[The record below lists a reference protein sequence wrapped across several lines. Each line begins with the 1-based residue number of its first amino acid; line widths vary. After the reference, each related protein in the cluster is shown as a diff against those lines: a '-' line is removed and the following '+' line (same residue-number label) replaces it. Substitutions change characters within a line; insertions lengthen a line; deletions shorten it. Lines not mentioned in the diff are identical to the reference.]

1 LYDPAGADSIIR
13 PRSPSTRICKPLI
26 EEKRIQDV
34 SPQCYDGHL
43 KPFGED
49 IKTKVGFGSKYEFK
63 VNDVPPPGYYSP
75 ERAINYI
82 KPKSPSVK
90 FHTETLAGDVYKNQ
104 GNSFKESKFD

>member
-1 LYDPAGADSIIR
+1 MYDPAGADSIIR

-26 EEKRIQDV
+26 EEKIIQDV

-75 ERAINYI
+75 EKAMNYI

-90 FHTETLAGDVYKNQ
+90 FHTETLGGDFYKNQ